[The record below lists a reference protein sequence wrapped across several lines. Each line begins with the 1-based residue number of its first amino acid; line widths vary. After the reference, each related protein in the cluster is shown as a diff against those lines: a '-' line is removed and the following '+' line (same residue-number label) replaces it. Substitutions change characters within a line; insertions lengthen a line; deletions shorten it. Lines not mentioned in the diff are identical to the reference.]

1 MISEEVIRLEDI
13 WVKYGDIT
21 VLENINLRVEKNDFL
36 GIIGPNGAG
45 KTTLLKV
52 ILGLVK
58 PIRGKVIV
66 LGDLPKKSR
75 RFIGYVPQ
83 VSQFDRDF
91 PATVLDVVL
100 MGRLGRKG
108 LYKKYNE
115 KDVEVAR
122 RSLELV
128 DMLDF
133 EDKLFGR
140 LSIGQLQRV
149 LLARALA
156 SDPKILLLDEPTA
169 SIDEPTKKEL
179 YEILKD
185 LNKKVTVVLV
195 SHDIGVISSYVDK
208 IACLNRKLFYHGSK
222 ELTAK
227 IIQETYQCPIEL
239 IAHGFPHRVLK
250 KHTEK

>member
-133 EDKLFGR
+133 ED
-140 LSIGQLQRV
+140 
-149 LLARALA
+149 
-156 SDPKILLLDEPTA
+156 
-169 SIDEPTKKEL
+169 
-179 YEILKD
+179 
-185 LNKKVTVVLV
+185 
-195 SHDIGVISSYVDK
+195 
-208 IACLNRKLFYHGSK
+208 
-222 ELTAK
+222 
-227 IIQETYQCPIEL
+227 
-239 IAHGFPHRVLK
+239 
-250 KHTEK
+250 